1 MLRILKYYYFDYFM
15 CRAADSSKLP
25 HHVFI
30 IIIILYSR
38 FQVQHTA
45 LYCIYRK
52 ESSVYCMC
60 MYVCMYMYVHMY
72 VRMYMYVCMYMY
84 MYVSIY
90 YLHSKKFIT
99 SFVFISSKHLEHDSI
114 MVYTGTCSLQNKNQ
128 LTI

>member
-1 MLRILKYYYFDYFM
+1 MLRILKYFYFDYFM

-72 VRMYMYVCMYMY
+72 VRMYMYVCMYV
-84 MYVSIY
+84 YVHVCIY
-90 YLHSKKFIT
+90 ILP
-99 SFVFISSKHLEHDSI
+99 
-114 MVYTGTCSLQNKNQ
+114 SLQEVHNIICFYFK
-128 LTI
+128 